1 MSIPSGVKIQDEC
14 IAAVNELRSRRDA
27 DKPRFVIFKIS
38 DDERQVIVEEVSP
51 EKEYEIFL
59 TRLSSAVDPNGK
71 PAPRYA
77 AYDVEYD
84 LGDEGKRVSTVFIA
98 WVPAGTSIKNV
109 QPRMLYASTKEQLH
123 KALNI
128 GVSVHADDLDD
139 IEWHSIVKRVSRGR
153 A

>member
-27 DKPRFVIFKIS
+27 EKPHFIIFKIS
-38 DDERQVIVEEVSP
+38 DDERNVVVDEVSP
-51 EKEYEIFL
+51 DKDYELFL
-59 TRLSSAVDPNGK
+59 SRLSSATDPKGK
-71 PAPRYA
+71 PTPRYA

-98 WVPAGTSIKNV
+98 WVPAGTSIKS
-109 QPRMLYASTKEQLH
+109 RMLYASTKEQLH

-128 GVSVHADDLDD
+128 GVSIHADDLDD
-139 IEWHSIVKRVSRGR
+139 IEWHSVVKRVSRGR
-153 A
+153 V